1 MLEVNKVSILIM
13 SNQVKDSRTN
23 LKDNKAVVEVNH
35 LHLLLIRNRRMPLV
49 LINNNNS
56 SSSSNLKHP
65 MRMRVSQY
73 REVSPDQKKNRRW
86 EEVYDRNQVQRKRN
100 IIVEIGTVT
109 TMLQHRFKVL
119 RSKSILIY
127 LFNNRIRSNKR
138 ILESIKMNYLHN

>member
-56 SSSSNLKHP
+56 SSSNLKHP

-100 IIVEIGTVT
+100 ITVEIGTVI

-119 RSKSILIY
+119 QSKSILIY